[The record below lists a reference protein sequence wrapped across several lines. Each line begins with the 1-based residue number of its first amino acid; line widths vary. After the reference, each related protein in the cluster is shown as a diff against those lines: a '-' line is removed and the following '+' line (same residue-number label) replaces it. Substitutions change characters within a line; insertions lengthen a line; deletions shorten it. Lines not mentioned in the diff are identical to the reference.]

1 MSFSAIYDAN
11 VLFPFEV
18 RDILMVAART
28 SSFAVYWTDAILDEA
43 THNLIAKG
51 LATTE
56 NMTRMVA
63 KMKEL
68 YPEATIPLA
77 DYEELIPVMTNNAKD
92 RHVLAAAVAKKV
104 SVIVTHNLKHF
115 PDTAL
120 DGYDLE
126 AQLPD
131 EFVRHI
137 LDLAP
142 GTFVH
147 FFRVQA
153 SLRQKSA
160 LVRGRT
166 PRTAEEIAADL
177 IRTELPMPNTSAYLL
192 HCLANPQYALDL
204 S

>member
-1 MSFSAIYDAN
+1 MSFSVIYDAN

-28 SSFAVYWTDAILDEA
+28 STFAVYWTDAILDE
-43 THNLIAKG
+43 TTRNLIAKG
-51 LATTE
+51 LATNE

-68 YPEATIPLA
+68 YPEATIPLV
-77 DYEELIPVMTNNAKD
+77 DYEDLIPVMTNNAKD

-104 SVIVTHNLKHF
+104 NVIVTHNLKHF

-120 DGYDLE
+120 DGYDIE

-131 EFVRHI
+131 EFVRHV

-142 GTFVH
+142 STFIH
-147 FFRVQA
+147 FFRLQA

-160 LVRGRT
+160 LIRGRT

-177 IRTELPMPNTSAYLL
+177 ISTDLPMPKTSSYLL
-192 HCLANPQYALDL
+192 NCLANPRYGLERG
-204 S
+204 

>member
-28 SSFAVYWTDAILDEA
+28 SAFAVYWTEAILDEA
-43 THNLIAKG
+43 TRNLIAKG
-51 LATTE
+51 LATND

-92 RHVLAAAVAKKV
+92 RHVLAAAVAKKIN
-104 SVIVTHNLKHF
+104 VIVTHNLKHF
-115 PDTAL
+115 PDAAL
-120 DGYDLE
+120 DGYDIE

-131 EFVRHI
+131 EFVRHV

-166 PRTAEEIAADL
+166 PLTAEEIAADL

-192 HCLANPQYALDL
+192 DCLANPRYAFDL

>member
-28 SSFAVYWTDAILDEA
+28 SAFAVYWTDAILDE
-43 THNLIAKG
+43 TTRNLIAKG
-51 LATTE
+51 FATSE
-56 NMTRMVA
+56 NMARMVA

-77 DYEELIPVMTNNAKD
+77 DYEDLIPVMTNNAKD

-104 SVIVTHNLKHF
+104 NVIVTHNLKHF
-115 PDTAL
+115 PETAL
-120 DGYDLE
+120 EGKDIE

-131 EFVRHI
+131 EFVMHV

-153 SLRQKSA
+153 ALWQKSA
-160 LVRGRT
+160 LGRGRT

-177 IRTELPMPNTSAYLL
+177 IRTELPMPNLSAYLL
-192 HCLANPQYALDL
+192 DCLANPRYALNL